1 MATIVSTFLGIQ
13 AQFKVFHWQ
22 TGSYAKHKAFDSIYG
37 EFDGLIDGFMET
49 YMGKYGRVALEG
61 EEDSIQLSN
70 IGEVNMGTYL
80 ETLTEFLLSF
90 NNKLNEQRDSDLL
103 NIRDEM
109 LGELNKLKYLLTLK

>member
-1 MATIVSTFLGIQ
+1 MATITSTFLGIQ

-22 TGSYAKHKAFDSIYG
+22 TGSYAKHQAFGSIYE
-37 EFDGLIDGFMET
+37 EFDGLTDSFMEI
-49 YMGKYGRVALEG
+49 YMGKYGRIALEG

-103 NIRDEM
+103 NLRDEM
-109 LGELNKLKYLLTLK
+109 LGALNKLKYLLTLK

>member
-22 TGSYAKHKAFDSIYG
+22 TSSYAKHQAFGSIYE
-37 EFDGLIDGFMET
+37 EFDGLTDRFMEI
-49 YMGKYGRVALEG
+49 YMGKYGRIALEG

-103 NIRDEM
+103 NLRDEM